1 MVLSSLKIDVTRKK
15 LQETLMEEECVEK
28 KLMWKW
34 RKDLEINQEK
44 TRLDMATDQLF
55 ETRDLD
61 STEGADRALVIVD
74 FLPARRSHT
83 AMIRRSQLQIY
94 RRVAAGKI

>member
-1 MVLSSLKIDVTRKK
+1 
-15 LQETLMEEECVEK
+15 MEEECVEK

-44 TRLDMATDQLF
+44 IHLDMVTDQLF

-74 FLPARRSHT
+74 L
-83 AMIRRSQLQIY
+83 
-94 RRVAAGKI
+94 

>member
-44 TRLDMATDQLF
+44 IHLDMVTDQLF